1 MSKSAIARLKSQFG
15 DKILSTSDFRGD
27 DSCYVAPGDWVAVA
41 TFLRDDA
48 QLKMNMFTDLTAVD
62 YPERERELAIVRAQ
76 VPEASE
82 ALAQQVALFVSRL
95 RSQPF
100 ADAFQRAP
108 GIAESV
114 EWAKALVALDTLVV
128 DPEVV
133 SDTAGILF
141 KQREDVAA
149 LTAALASEL
158 LQPEPEA
165 S

>member
-1 MSKSAIARLKSQFG
+1 M
-15 DKILSTSDFRGD
+15 
-27 DSCYVAPGDWVAVA
+27 
-41 TFLRDDA
+41 
-48 QLKMNMFTDLTAVD
+48 
-62 YPERERELAIVRAQ
+62 
-76 VPEASE
+76 
-82 ALAQQVALFVSRL
+82 ALFVSRL

-100 ADAFQRAP
+100 VDAFHRAP